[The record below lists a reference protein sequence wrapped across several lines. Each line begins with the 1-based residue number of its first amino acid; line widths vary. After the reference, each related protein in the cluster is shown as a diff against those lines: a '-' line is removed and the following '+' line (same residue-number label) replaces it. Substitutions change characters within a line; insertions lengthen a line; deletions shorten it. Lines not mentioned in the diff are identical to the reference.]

1 VIRTPIFEL
10 DLALLNPCFL
20 DLEFG
25 ECRFYSEQQQSRAN
39 DGEHCCRGRQPPQL
53 LLQLRIMLQS
63 SPSNKALLVRTP
75 PVV

>member
-1 VIRTPIFEL
+1 MVSAAIFYL
-10 DLALLNPCFL
+10 DLALLDSGFL

-39 DGEHCCRGRQPPQL
+39 DGEHRCRGRQPPQL